1 MASYKKYV
9 QYHETDMMGIVHH
22 SNYIKW
28 MEEARVDWLRNTS
41 MAKHHAPVVDYTLAV
56 LQTSCI
62 HKKPC
67 RFGDQIEVKTKLFS
81 EGRKFRFVYEIYNG
95 EQLSA
100 LGFSL
105 HIGLDRD
112 LKVVKHP
119 PEEFQKY
126 VEQGSWTEIWPANL

>member
-1 MASYKKYV
+1 MALYKKFV

-28 MEEARVDWLRNTS
+28 MEEARVAWLRTS
-41 MAKHHAPVVDYTLAV
+41 TLANFHAPAMDYTLAV

-67 RFGDQIEVKTKLFS
+67 RFNDEIEVKTKLYA
-81 EGRKFRFVYEIYNG
+81 EGSKFRFVYEIYNKD
-95 EQLSA
+95 QLSA

-105 HIGLDRD
+105 HIGLDQN
-112 LKVVKHP
+112 LKVIKNP
-119 PEEFQKY
+119 PEEYLKY
-126 VEQGSWTEIWPANL
+126 VEKGVWTETWPSNL